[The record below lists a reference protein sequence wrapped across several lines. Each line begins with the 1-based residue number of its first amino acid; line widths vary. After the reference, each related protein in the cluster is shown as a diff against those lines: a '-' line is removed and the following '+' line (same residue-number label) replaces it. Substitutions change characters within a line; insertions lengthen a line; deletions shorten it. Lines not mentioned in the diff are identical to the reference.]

1 MEKRR
6 RAEVLCTTAVVLGLH
21 LSIVWMLLTTS
32 RLLPIK
38 AGSQS
43 LEIVFIGPPARPAV
57 SVGRNPL
64 GGVAGIPTSRSRK
77 AAEAFARTPNLP
89 PSSNENNAIH
99 PPPDWAAE
107 LSRAARDA
115 VSNESAQNMRDFGF
129 PHSPAAKP
137 DKRGQFGWDY
147 AATHRV
153 ESLPEGG
160 LLIHIN
166 ENCVLVLF
174 PLPLV
179 GCAIGKKKANGELFE
194 HMHDPQ

>member
-6 RAEVLCTTAVVLGLH
+6 RAEVLCTIAGVLGLH
-21 LSIVWMLLTTS
+21 LGIVWMLLTTS
-32 RLLPIK
+32 RLLSIQ
-38 AGSQS
+38 ARSQS

-57 SVGRNPL
+57 SAGRNPL
-64 GGVAGIPTSRSRK
+64 GGVAGIPASRSRN
-77 AAEAFARTPNLP
+77 AAEAFAVTPNLP

-115 VSNESAQNMRDFGF
+115 VSNESAQNTRDFGF
-129 PHSPAAKP
+129 PHSPAAP
-137 DKRGQFGWDY
+137 DKPRQFGWDY

-160 LLIHIN
+160 LLIHVSD
-166 ENCVLVLF
+166 NCVLVLL
-174 PLPLV
+174 PLPIF
-179 GCAIGKKKANGELFE
+179 GCGIGKRKASADLFE
-194 HMHDPQ
+194 HMHDP